1 MNNEENKNIE
11 QTEEISETQTVNIDN
26 IENTTD
32 SLSEETTTDAA
43 ETADNITDE
52 KSEKKPKKAKKVKA
66 KKKFNKR
73 SFKHG
78 TMSVILTIV
87 FIAAV
92 VVVNVIVSLISARF
106 DTTVDLTDS
115 GIYSLEESTQTYLEE
130 QLNSDVTITVL
141 TPETDFEAQG
151 SHYKQIN
158 EILKKMQMAGSHVTL
173 NYLDLDQNPNYSSQ
187 FKAETVAEN
196 YIVVESEKTGRHRII
211 SPYDYFS
218 FNETYLQYYGSY
230 VVEGSNIEQTAVSAM
245 MYVSNDDLVKVA
257 FTEGFGELDSTT
269 LQSLLTKNGYEVETI
284 NLSTID
290 EIDSEYDFVVMY
302 APTMDIDNEHL
313 TKLDKYLDNGGA
325 FGKNLIYFASAQ
337 QPETPNIESFLNDWG
352 ISVGY
357 SVIGQSDSNYLI
369 SNYTAYAHLQ
379 QVCDTDY
386 AGSAYGSSLY
396 TFGSDLR
403 PVIQLWE
410 DGSRGGVEQEILM
423 KSYDNAFLYPL
434 DLGDKEFSYEQ
445 AESGTFND
453 AIVAYRLNSDTQA
466 LTRVAVFGSEQLA
479 GSTFMSMSNANNQDF
494 FINMFNYISGKEDT
508 ITIKSKSFSS
518 TTFDMNTQTANTLA
532 VVLCIVI
539 PVVVIVLGIVIW
551 VRRRHR

>member
-11 QTEEISETQTVNIDN
+11 QTEEISETQTENIDN